1 MKAAI
6 MAVWAW
12 LKAAVLNILAGAGSK
27 RLIMTVVVAVGF
39 SLLVGIVFG
48 VWPASQAARLDPVVA
63 LRYE

>member
-1 MKAAI
+1 VI
-6 MAVWAW
+6 GV
-12 LKAAVLNILAGAGSK
+12 VAGWGFIFSP
-27 RLIMTVVVAVGF
+27 LTVVAAAGF